1 MAGGIALARLLVV
14 DDDEDVRI
22 MLTKMLATD
31 SHDVTTAENGIH
43 ALNCLRKQLPDVVIL
58 DIIMPEKEGFET
70 IVEIR
75 RDYPDLKII
84 AISGGGSIGATN
96 YLKLA
101 KTLGANLTFEKP
113 IHMKE
118 LLAAVRQLVPAA
130 AH

>member
-1 MAGGIALARLLVV
+1 LAKLLVV
-14 DDDEDVRI
+14 DDEDVRS
-22 MLTKMLATD
+22 MLTRMLATD
-31 SHDVTTAENGIH
+31 SHDVTIAENGIH
-43 ALNCLRKQLPDVVIL
+43 AVNCLRKQLPDVVIL

-84 AISGGGSIGATN
+84 AISGGGSINATN

-113 IHMKE
+113 THVKE

-130 AH
+130 TR

>member
-1 MAGGIALARLLVV
+1 LANLLVV
-14 DDDEDVRI
+14 DDDKAVRI
-22 MLTKMLATD
+22 MLRKMLETD
-31 SHDVTTAENGIH
+31 SHDVVTAQNGID
-43 ALNCLRKQLPDVVIL
+43 ALNCLRKQLPDIVIL

-75 RDYPDLKII
+75 RDYPTLKII

-101 KTLGANLTFEKP
+101 KTLGANLTIEKP

-118 LLAAVRQLVPAA
+118 LLAAVRQLASEET
-130 AH
+130 H